1 VPEGSAVA
9 VVIAEPL
16 PRVPGVVGSTLD
28 QARSTLREAGYEARE
43 GTPAPDD
50 RVPAGSVASQSPAAK
65 AGLASGSA
73 VTLIVSSGPA
83 EIQAP
88 KLMGLSLERAKEK
101 LGELGLS
108 AQVRWISR
116 AETVTYVVLSQKP
129 SPGEPVAPKSSVE
142 VVINR

>member
-1 VPEGSAVA
+1 
-9 VVIAEPL
+9 
-16 PRVPGVVGSTLD
+16 
-28 QARSTLREAGYEARE
+28 
-43 GTPAPDD
+43 
-50 RVPAGSVASQSPAAK
+50 
-65 AGLASGSA
+65 
-73 VTLIVSSGPA
+73 VTLIVTSGPA